1 MPTKTRIMSV
11 KHINVFAIFILRT
24 KCVIVYWW
32 TNINGNV
39 IESERGRWTNIN
51 GNVIEK
57 ERWTNI
63 NGNVIESESGR
74 WTNINGNVIES
85 ESGILTNINVNV
97 IESESERA
105 KSSGPAGMQVH
116 SLIHSAF
123 PIIVIVRDFA
133 SVCPCNWVNMGGHGA
148 NLLGH
153 IVFFFVRGVLAHQG
167 GSYCGYNH
175 FWMNWNFVRL
185 TKLWEVGK
193 LLMGGWYCGQ
203 THWRCWKHGGRT
215 NLTPGTSHLRL
226 VRHMLPGSKQT
237 KQWMQRSNNPTNK
250 QISHPQLCCI
260 WMV

>member
-1 MPTKTRIMSV
+1 MTNIIENDHEMPTKTRIMSV

-24 KCVIVYWW
+24 KCVIVYW
-32 TNINGNV
+32 
-39 IESERGRWTNIN
+39 
-51 GNVIEK
+51 
-57 ERWTNI
+57 
-63 NGNVIESESGR
+63 

-153 IVFFFVRGVLAHQG
+153 IVFFL
-167 GSYCGYNH
+167 
-175 FWMNWNFVRL
+175 
-185 TKLWEVGK
+185 
-193 LLMGGWYCGQ
+193 
-203 THWRCWKHGGRT
+203 
-215 NLTPGTSHLRL
+215 
-226 VRHMLPGSKQT
+226 
-237 KQWMQRSNNPTNK
+237 
-250 QISHPQLCCI
+250 
-260 WMV
+260 